1 MARPTLKAQQSER
14 TRAALIA
21 AGRSLFSERGY
32 GDVSAEEV
40 AAAARVT
47 TGAVYHQ
54 FASKRGLFVAVFEA
68 VEAEVTAQV
77 AAAFAEHTD
86 PWLGFQSTCLCFLD
100 ASARPD
106 VRQVLLIDGRAVLGW
121 DEWHGIMAR
130 YGLGM
135 TRAVVG
141 ALIEAGMLPSVPV
154 DALTALLFGALNEAA
169 IVVAT
174 SDDPGAARDDMATAL
189 ARVLDSL
196 RPR

>member
-86 PWLGFQSTCLCFLD
+86 P
-100 ASARPD
+100 R
-106 VRQVLLIDGRAVLGW
+106 
-121 DEWHGIMAR
+121 
-130 YGLGM
+130 
-135 TRAVVG
+135 
-141 ALIEAGMLPSVPV
+141 
-154 DALTALLFGALNEAA
+154 
-169 IVVAT
+169 
-174 SDDPGAARDDMATAL
+174 
-189 ARVLDSL
+189 
-196 RPR
+196 